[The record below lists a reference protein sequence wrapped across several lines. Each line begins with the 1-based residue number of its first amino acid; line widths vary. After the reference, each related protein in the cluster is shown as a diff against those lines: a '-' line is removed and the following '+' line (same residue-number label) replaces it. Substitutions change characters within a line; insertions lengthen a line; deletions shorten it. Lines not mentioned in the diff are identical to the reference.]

1 MDMSI
6 REAREALTHLEEI
19 IEREGEITVTRH
31 GRPVAR
37 IVALH
42 GPRAAPSHADL
53 RASLPRQDVPSEV
66 LLRRERDER

>member
-6 REAREALTHLEEI
+6 REAREALTRLEEI

-37 IVALH
+37 IVPLH
-42 GPRAAPSHADL
+42 ATRPVPSHADL
-53 RASLPRQDVPSEV
+53 RRSIPRQHVPSEV
-66 LLRRERDER
+66 LLRGERDER